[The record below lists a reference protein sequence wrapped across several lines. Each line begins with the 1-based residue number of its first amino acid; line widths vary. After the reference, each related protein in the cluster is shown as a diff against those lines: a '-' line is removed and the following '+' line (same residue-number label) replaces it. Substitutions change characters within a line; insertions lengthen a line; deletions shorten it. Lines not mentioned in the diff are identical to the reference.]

1 MKKLLLLAICS
12 LTLLT
17 ACSQKSDLYDS
28 RLEERKLN
36 FTEEIS
42 KEINEKINEK
52 EENIKELNQEI
63 NQLNIHIK
71 NLNKE
76 KEDIS
81 SISKISLDFIQAQI
95 TEDKDKLRKLL
106 PEDMIVEKDNEILI
120 DDYYEIFFKDK
131 TLDSFRFHFY
141 DYDSKDNTYTVYIVE
156 NYVYLD
162 GESESP
168 PTLLILDFIDN
179 NDRWEINEASFDIL

>member
-28 RLEERKLN
+28 QLEERKLN

-52 EENIKELNQEI
+52 EENIEELNQEI

-95 TEDKDKLRKLL
+95 TEDKDKLRNLL

-131 TLDSFRFHFY
+131 TLDSFRLHFY
-141 DYDSKDNTYTVYIVE
+141 DYDSKDNKYTVYIVE

-179 NDRWEINEASFDIL
+179 NDRWEINEAAFDIL